1 MADRKG
7 RKKGIVMDLRAKC
20 AIAGLGQTRMG
31 KNFDHPGPMGFAAQ
45 AVNLA
50 LDDAGLKRSDLD
62 GLLVNPGLTWG
73 DNAMASFSL
82 QQAMG
87 LHNLRLT
94 ATMNLGG
101 ATAAAMIMHAAQS
114 IAAGMA
120 EVVACVFA
128 DAPLRPPSP
137 EKGKGGGAGAA
148 YGFGRGINAAYGL
161 FGVNA
166 LYAFVAQ
173 RHMHQYGTTGEH
185 LGAVAVSQR
194 EWANMNPDAQFYDT
208 PMSMADYHASRWIV
222 EPFHLYD
229 CCLVS
234 NGGLAVIVTS
244 AERAKDLKRPPVY
257 ILGMAQGH
265 PGGDPMET
273 LVSGAPIAKKTAF
286 KMAGIGLKDVDFCE
300 IYDCYTF
307 TVLVT
312 LEDYGFCK
320 KGEGGPFVADGRIG
334 PNGSLP
340 VNTGGGQL
348 SSFYMWGMT
357 PVSEGIIQI
366 RGDGGRRQV
375 PKHDIGLVS
384 GNGGILSTHSTLV
397 LGSHP

>member
-1 MADRKG
+1 MS
-7 RKKGIVMDLRAKC
+7 LRAKC

-31 KNFDHPGPMGFAAQ
+31 KNFDHSSAMGFAVD
-45 AVNLA
+45 AVELA
-50 LDDAGLKRSDLD
+50 LADAGLKRGDLD
-62 GLLVNPGLTWG
+62 GLIVNPGVTWL
-73 DNAMASFSL
+73 DATMASFTM

-87 LHNLRLT
+87 LRDLRLS
-94 ATMNLGG
+94 ATMNIGG
-101 ATAAAMIMHAAQS
+101 ATAAGMIMHAAQS

-120 EVVACVFA
+120 ECVACVFA
-128 DAPLRPPSP
+128 DAPLKPPSP
-137 EKGKGGGAGAA
+137 DKGKGGGSASA
-148 YGFGRGINAAYGL
+148 YGFARGLNAAYGL

-166 LYAFVAQ
+166 AYAFVAR
-173 RHMHQYGTTGEH
+173 RHMHLYGTTGEQ
-185 LGAVAVSQR
+185 LGAIAVAQR
-194 EWANMNPDAQFYDT
+194 QWANMNPDAQFYDS
-208 PMSMADYHASRWIV
+208 PMSMADYHASRWVV

-244 AERAKDLKRPPVY
+244 AERAKDLRRPPVY

-265 PGGDPMET
+265 PGGDPMDT
-273 LVSGAPIAKKTAF
+273 LISGAPIAKETAF
-286 KMAGIGLKDVDFCE
+286 KMAGIELKDVDFAE
-300 IYDCYTF
+300 LYDCYTF

-320 KGEGGPFVADGRIG
+320 KGEGGPFVADGRTG
-334 PNGSLP
+334 PMGSLP

-357 PVSEGIIQI
+357 PVSEGVIQV
-366 RGDGGRRQV
+366 RGDGERRQV
-375 PKHDIGLVS
+375 AKHDIGLIS

-397 LGSHP
+397 LGANP

>member
-1 MADRKG
+1 
-7 RKKGIVMDLRAKC
+7 MDMRAKC
-20 AIAGLGQTRMG
+20 AVAGLGQTRMG
-31 KNFDHPGPMGFAAQ
+31 KNFDHPGPIGFAAE
-45 AVNLA
+45 AINLA
-50 LDDAGLKRSDLD
+50 LDDAGLKRTDLD

-73 DNAMASFSL
+73 NNAMASFSL

-87 LHNLRLT
+87 LRNLRLS
-94 ATMNLGG
+94 ATMNVGG

-114 IAAGMA
+114 IASGMA
-120 EVVACVFA
+120 ECVACVFS
-128 DAPLRPPSP
+128 DAPLRPPTP
-137 EKGKGGGAGAA
+137 GKGKGEGSAAA
-148 YGFGRGINAAYGL
+148 YGFAQGLNGYYGL

-166 LYAFVAQ
+166 QYAFVAR
-173 RHMHQYGTTGEH
+173 RHMFKYGTTQEH
-185 LGAVAVSQR
+185 LGAVAVAERQ
-194 EWANMNPDAQFYDT
+194 WANMNPDAQFFDT
-208 PMSMADYHASRWIV
+208 PMSMADYHASRWVV
-222 EPFHLYD
+222 EPFHLFD

-244 AERAKDLKRPPVY
+244 AERAKSLKRSPVY
-257 ILGMAQGH
+257 ILGMGQGH

-273 LVSGAPIAKKTAF
+273 LVSGAPVASRTAF
-286 KMAGIGLKDVDFCE
+286 KMAGIDLKDVDFCE
-300 IYDCYTF
+300 FYDCYTF

-320 KGEGGPFVADGRIG
+320 KGEGGPFVADGNIG
-334 PNGSLP
+334 PNGNVP

-357 PVSEGIIQI
+357 PVSEAIIQI

-375 PKHDIGLVS
+375 PQHEIGLVS

-397 LGSHP
+397 LASNP

>member
-1 MADRKG
+1 MS
-7 RKKGIVMDLRAKC
+7 LRAKC

-31 KNFDHPGPMGFAAQ
+31 KNYDHSSAMGFAVD
-45 AVNLA
+45 AVELA
-50 LDDAGLKRSDLD
+50 LADAGLKRTDLD
-62 GLLVNPGLTWG
+62 GLIVNPGVTWM
-73 DNAMASFSL
+73 DATMASFTM

-87 LHNLRLT
+87 LRDLRLS
-94 ATMNLGG
+94 ATMNIGG
-101 ATAAAMIMHAAQS
+101 ATAAGMIMHAAQS

-128 DAPLRPPSP
+128 DAPLKAPSP
-137 EKGKGGGAGAA
+137 EKGKGGGSASA
-148 YGFGRGINAAYGL
+148 YGFARGLNAAYGL

-166 LYAFVAQ
+166 AYAFVAQ
-173 RHMHQYGTTGEH
+173 RHMYLYGTTGEH
-185 LGAVAVSQR
+185 LGAIAVAQR
-194 EWANMNPDAQFYDT
+194 QWANMNPDAQFYDS
-208 PMSMADYHASRWIV
+208 PMSMADYHASRWVV

-244 AERAKDLKRPPVY
+244 AERAKDLRRPPVY

-265 PGGDPMET
+265 PGGDPMDT
-273 LVSGAPIAKKTAF
+273 LISGAPLAKETAF
-286 KMAGIGLKDVDFCE
+286 NMAGIELKDVDFAE
-300 IYDCYTF
+300 LYDCYTF

-320 KGEGGPFVADGRIG
+320 KGEGGPFVADGRTG

-357 PVSEGIIQI
+357 PVSEGVIQV

-375 PKHDIGLVS
+375 PKHDIGLIS

-397 LGSHP
+397 LGANP